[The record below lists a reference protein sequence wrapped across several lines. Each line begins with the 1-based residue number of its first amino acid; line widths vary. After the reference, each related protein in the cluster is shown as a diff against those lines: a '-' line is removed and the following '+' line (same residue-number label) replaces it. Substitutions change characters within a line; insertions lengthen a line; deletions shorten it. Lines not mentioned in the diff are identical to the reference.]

1 MSISKSLSVSASG
14 LTAER
19 LRMDVIS
26 NNIANV
32 NTTVTPEGT
41 PYRRQSVIFGE
52 VPEGSFP
59 SMLRGA
65 QGAKETGGGVRVL
78 GIEKDRGPFKQ
89 VPDANSPTG
98 YSYLP
103 NIEPV
108 IEMVDLITATR
119 AYDAG
124 VTAIGAAKQMQQ
136 KALEIGKG

>member
-1 MSISKSLSVSASG
+1 MSISKSLKISASG
-14 LTAER
+14 LSAER

-32 NTTVTPEGT
+32 NTTVGADGQ

-52 VPEGSFP
+52 NSSSSFA
-59 SMLRGA
+59 SALDS
-65 QGAKETGGGVRVL
+65 AKSGGDSGGVRVL
-78 GIEKDRGPFKQ
+78 KIEKDQSPLKQ
-89 VPDANSPTG
+89 VPDPTSATG

-103 NIEPV
+103 NVEPV

-136 KALEIGKG
+136 KALEIGRS